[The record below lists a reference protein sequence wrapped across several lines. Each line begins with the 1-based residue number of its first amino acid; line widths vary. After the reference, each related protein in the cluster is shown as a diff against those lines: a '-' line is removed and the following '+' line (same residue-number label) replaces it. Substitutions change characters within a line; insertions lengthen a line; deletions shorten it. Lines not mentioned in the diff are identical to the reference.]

1 MKMFLIIKIFSISY
15 VIKLKIFISSLSY
28 HVYNNPMILLA
39 YSLILKQFWMLFV
52 CITKEKYVLSF
63 YWKNSLD
70 HDY

>member
-1 MKMFLIIKIFSISY
+1 MKMFLIIEIFSISN
-15 VIKLKIFISSLSY
+15 VIKLKIFISSLS
-28 HVYNNPMILLA
+28 ILWTFI
-39 YSLILKQFWMLFV
+39 SLFIDILKQFWMLFV